1 MTNPTWSQVAKRPK
15 SIAGLFLALAVAAVF
30 ALLGQWQLERSFTS
44 VEPEDQ
50 NQKPLALVA
59 SEKPGEPLTATAA
72 NKRVTAELILDTQNV
87 FIVSNRLQL
96 LADKAASGYDLFS
109 TGYWVIANSS
119 VLLEDGD
126 STASLTVGIG
136 FAESLSDAESAR
148 AELMDSI
155 QAQAFLEQV
164 GKYLQTEGPEELSDP
179 AKPYLLQ
186 SLSLAQLVN
195 LYEGPSI
202 ESLAGFMVLEA
213 EPGFGLERIV
223 IAPPEAGTQVN
234 WLTLFYALEWAL
246 FGAFAVF
253 LWWRLIEDQRIREIQ
268 ERISSKE

>member
-15 SIAGLFLALAVAAVF
+15 WIAGLFLALAVAAVF
-30 ALLGQWQLERSFTS
+30 ALLGQWQLERTFTE
-44 VEPEDQ
+44 VKPEDK
-50 NQKPLALVA
+50 NQPPVVLVET
-59 SEKPGEPLTATAA
+59 EKPGAPLTVTAA
-72 NKRVTAELILDTQNV
+72 NKRVQANLMLDTQNV
-87 FIVSNRLQL
+87 FIVANRLQR
-96 LADKAASGYDLFS
+96 ANDEVVS
-109 TGYWVIANSS
+109 GYWVIANSS

-126 STASLTVGIG
+126 ATASLSVGIG
-136 FAESLSDAESAR
+136 FAESLSVAESAR
-148 AELMDSI
+148 LELMDSI
-155 QAQAFLEQV
+155 QAQAFLEQI
-164 GKYLQTEGPEELSDP
+164 GKYLQTEGPEALPDS

-186 SLSLAQLVN
+186 SFSLAQLVN
-195 LYEGPSI
+195 LYKGPSV

-246 FGAFAVF
+246 FAGFAVF

-268 ERISSKE
+268 DRATSAE